1 MTETNFKEKWI
12 QVDLMSVKKI
22 DKIATQGIKRDNDGY
37 TTSYSCQY
45 KLNID
50 DEFKDV
56 VDDDEEIVVSLE
68 RSHTSS
74 YLFL

>member
-1 MTETNFKEKWI
+1 
-12 QVDLMSVKKI
+12 MSVKTI

-56 VDDDEEIVVSLE
+56 VDDKEEIVVSLGLIL
-68 RSHTSS
+68 
-74 YLFL
+74 LFFFCNRNFF